1 MCSKEQQQSR
11 GWWMTLVLCL
21 RDILTCQLFTDKM
34 GFLEDGLPAVGW
46 GDSCPM
52 MSQVTQVT
60 QRALDLESAKLGFSL
75 LLPV

>member
-52 MSQVTQVT
+52 MSQVT
-60 QRALDLESAKLGFSL
+60 L
-75 LLPV
+75 